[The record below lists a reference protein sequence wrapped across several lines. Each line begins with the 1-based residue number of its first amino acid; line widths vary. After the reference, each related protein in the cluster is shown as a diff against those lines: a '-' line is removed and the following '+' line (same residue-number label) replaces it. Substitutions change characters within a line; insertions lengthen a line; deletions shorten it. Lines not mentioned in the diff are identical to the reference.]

1 MDQGDIHGAPFP
13 LHVPPF
19 NCHSCVD
26 QSINFKT
33 FIKHLCARP
42 HQHFLLGIVSIRPR
56 GGKGGVGVEGRE
68 RI

>member
-1 MDQGDIHGAPFP
+1 MELLFLCMFLLLI
-13 LHVPPF
+13 VTR
-19 NCHSCVD
+19 VD

-42 HQHFLLGIVSIRPR
+42 HQHFLLGIDSIRPR